1 MQPLFNLYGVLNPM
15 KVAARLTRQ
24 GGAMDATRVGHVM
37 NESMLLFKRRAREAR
52 VPRKNNEAVEQQKS
66 VNVKE
71 IRNENYW

>member
-1 MQPLFNLYGVLNPM
+1 
-15 KVAARLTRQ
+15 
-24 GGAMDATRVGHVM
+24 MDATRVGHVM